1 MQIFGCLFR
10 KPFPLQVNV
19 PLNEIEFLNLDDVES
34 KQERS
39 FLLDCVRSKEGVLHS
54 VKFKRLF
61 NVILLDAGLPG
72 GSGLPW
78 QTPRRGQSEEL
89 DFGFGSATA
98 VFHSLQQGGAG
109 VTAASEPVPVEP
121 NAALQ
126 HQPPPTGPS
135 PQHISLPPY
144 MANIPLPGSQ
154 GAQTIH
160 INNFTANLNFPPAPV
175 TTAVSS
181 QSGNINTAVHR
192 VLHCSVHSVIQ

>member
-1 MQIFGCLFR
+1 M
-10 KPFPLQVNV
+10 QVNV
-19 PLNEIEFLNLDDVES
+19 PLNEIEFLNLDDVDS

-39 FLLDCVRSKEGVLHS
+39 FLLGCVRSKEGLI
-54 VKFKRLF
+54 FFDALRRL
-61 NVILLDAGLPG
+61 NKVIILDAGLPG

-98 VFHSLQQGGAG
+98 VFHSLQQGGVG
-109 VTAASEPVPVEP
+109 VTAASEPVPADTST
-121 NAALQ
+121 AALQ
-126 HQPPPTGPS
+126 PPPPGPS

-144 MANIPLPGSQ
+144 LANIPLPGTQ

-181 QSGNINTAVHR
+181 QSGNNNTAVQR
-192 VLHCSVHSVIQ
+192 VLFTALCTL